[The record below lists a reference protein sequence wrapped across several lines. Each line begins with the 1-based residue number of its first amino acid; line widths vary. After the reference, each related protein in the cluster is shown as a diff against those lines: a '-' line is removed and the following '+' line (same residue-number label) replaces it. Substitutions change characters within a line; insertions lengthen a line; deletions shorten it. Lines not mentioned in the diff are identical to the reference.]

1 MLCTK
6 SKMISGFL
14 SSSPSTVSIFLP
26 SPIWTTHSHARSCH
40 GPHPSPQQ
48 SAPVRP
54 RYRQRIVQTKNW
66 KSWSMRGGFVRKTLR
81 RELGMTDS
89 DSFEIPRAPQIAVH
103 ADGEG
108 RNWQFR
114 ASYCRLRYRSS
125 KLTGNTNPANYRANS
140 NPSHPGPSIVF
151 RPCRCLPF
159 EQTTATGSLS
169 QIRPESGS
177 ATLQS
182 SARLLPIFRVFTSP
196 A

>member
-14 SSSPSTVSIFLP
+14 SSSPSTVQFLAVSDLDNP
-26 SPIWTTHSHARSCH
+26 FLREKLSRSSSVSATIRARAALI
-40 GPHPSPQQ
+40 PATN
-48 SAPVRP
+48 SADEELEKLINAGRL
-54 RYRQRIVQTKNW
+54 
-66 KSWSMRGGFVRKTLR
+66 VRKTLR

-89 DSFEIPRAPQIAVH
+89 DSFEIPGAPQIAVH

-114 ASYCRLRYRSS
+114 ASYCHLRYRSS

-140 NPSHPGPSIVF
+140 NPSRPGPSIVF